1 MIGEKYFDGNYSDGV
16 FILDPPLFD
25 DSFAI
30 IVLSLCIPLIYVLN
44 CNTYTST
51 CLTSFFFSQDLLLKL
66 KERYS
71 VLQEMK
77 GLLKEVNEENMGS
90 GSSNRLTSLECSKLS
105 KQVTTMHTKWSSIC
119 QQVKQLYSKLSI
131 ALASVSGRSPSPV
144 SPTSKE
150 NGNGHST
157 STKLD
162 SIVNKSSN
170 NHLSP
175 QQHQHSHS
183 ATSLPSPRASPTFRL
198 NSHQSHPFSRPPPG
212 SPQRPMSSGPHT
224 HPTPSRSRSMNES
237 LDDLL
242 DALKEEAENHISSH
256 SSKAP
261 TSNAGSF
268 PVGMSTPPPPPKPA
282 RSKSQP
288 QPQQQQQ
295 KRFSNSSLEKTPLCR
310 LSVKLEE
317 MSLQVDG
324 AEESIMRG
332 VACFLDS
339 KEIEGRLKE
348 MRVSG

>member
-1 MIGEKYFDGNYSDGV
+1 MHP
-16 FILDPPLFD
+16 LDICFELH
-25 DSFAI
+25 
-30 IVLSLCIPLIYVLN
+30 
-44 CNTYTST
+44 NTHTST
-51 CLTSFFFSQDLLLKL
+51 CLITSFFLSQDLLLKL

-90 GSSNRLTSLECSKLS
+90 GPSNRLTSLECSKLS

-131 ALASVSGRSPSPV
+131 ALASVNGRSPSPV

-157 STKLD
+157 SVKLD
-162 SIVNKSSN
+162 IIVNKSSN
-170 NHLSP
+170 NCLSP

-198 NSHQSHPFSRPPPG
+198 NSYQSRPLSRPPPG
-212 SPQRPMSSGPHT
+212 SPQRPMSSGSHT
-224 HPTPSRSRSMNES
+224 RPVPARSQSMNES

-261 TSNAGSF
+261 ASNAGSY
-268 PVGMSTPPPPPKPA
+268 PVGVSTPPPPPKPA

-288 QPQQQQQ
+288 QPQQQ

-348 MRVSG
+348 MRVSR